1 MYNLGIDLG
10 GTNIA
15 AAVIDENYNILGRGK
30 VKTRC
35 PRPATEIA
43 EDMFA
48 ASMTA
53 IEAAGLTLDDIHSV
67 GVGTPG
73 TINQETG
80 VVEFSNNLGFHNE
93 PLVRM
98 LENHFGRSV
107 YMDNDASAAAYGEF
121 LAGAGKGTNNFVAI
135 TLGTGVGSGIIIDGK
150 IFAGTNY
157 AGGELG
163 HTVIVNDGELCTC
176 GRRGCWEAYASAT
189 ALINQTKAA
198 MEMHKDSK
206 MWDISGGIDKVSGL
220 TAFDAM
226 RAGDVYGT
234 EVTRQYIEYIACGIV
249 NVINIFQPE
258 MICIGGGISA
268 EGDNLLI
275 PIRKYVEENR
285 YSRYSKKQTEIK
297 KAMLGNDA
305 GIIGAACLYKLHE

>member
-1 MYNLGIDLG
+1 
-10 GTNIA
+10 
-15 AAVIDENYNILGRGK
+15 
-30 VKTRC
+30 
-35 PRPATEIA
+35 
-43 EDMFA
+43 
-48 ASMTA
+48 
-53 IEAAGLTLDDIHSV
+53 
-67 GVGTPG
+67 
-73 TINQETG
+73 
-80 VVEFSNNLGFHNE
+80 
-93 PLVRM
+93 
-98 LENHFGRSV
+98 
-107 YMDNDASAAAYGEF
+107 
-121 LAGAGKGTNNFVAI
+121 
-135 TLGTGVGSGIIIDGK
+135 
-150 IFAGTNY
+150 
-157 AGGELG
+157 
-163 HTVIVNDGELCTC
+163 
-176 GRRGCWEAYASAT
+176 
-189 ALINQTKAA
+189 
-198 MEMHKDSK
+198 